1 MNKATETKIM
11 KAAIEKYGA
20 DGQLS
25 VVIEECSELI
35 QAICKYQRAKAN
47 PKTSQRDLDKR
58 IDALIEEA
66 ADVQI
71 MLDQLAIMSSEWDPA
86 IFNDE
91 FATIREDK
99 LTRLQKRI
107 EGKGGKK

>member
-1 MNKATETKIM
+1 MKRNEEIRIM
-11 KAAIEKYGA
+11 KSAIEKFGA

-47 PKTSQRDLDKR
+47 TKTSRRDLDKR

-71 MLDQLAIMSSEWDPA
+71 MLDQLAMMRSEWDPV
-86 IFNDE
+86 IYSDM
-91 FATIREDK
+91 IVRVREEK
-99 LTRLQKRI
+99 LTRLQKRLD
-107 EGKGGKK
+107 GKGGKK

>member
-1 MNKATETKIM
+1 MKRTEENKIM

-20 DGQLS
+20 GGQLG

-35 QAICKYQRAKAN
+35 QAICKYQRAKSN
-47 PKTSQRDLDKR
+47 SKTSQRDLDRR

-71 MLDQLAIMSSEWDPA
+71 MIDQLAMMKSEWDPVVYSDM
-86 IFNDE
+86 FS
-91 FATIREDK
+91 TMREEK
-99 LTRLQKRI
+99 LARLQKRL
-107 EGKGGKK
+107 EKGGK

>member
-1 MNKATETKIM
+1 MNKNTEIRIM
-11 KAAIEKYGA
+11 KSAIEKYGA

-47 PKTSQRDLDKR
+47 TKTSRRDLDKR

-71 MLDQLAIMSSEWDPA
+71 MLDQLAMMRSEWDPV
-86 IFNDE
+86 IYSDM
-91 FATIREDK
+91 IVKVREDK
-99 LTRLQKRI
+99 LNRLEKRV
-107 EGKGGKK
+107 GKGGK

>member
-1 MNKATETKIM
+1 MNRNTENRIM
-11 KAAIEKYGA
+11 KSAIEKYGA
-20 DGQLS
+20 DGQLG

-47 PKTSQRDLDKR
+47 TKTSRRDLDKR

-71 MLDQLAIMSSEWDPA
+71 MLDQLAMMRSEWDPA
-86 IFNDE
+86 IYNDT
-91 FATIREDK
+91 FASVREIK
-99 LTRLQKRI
+99 LTRLQKRL
-107 EGKGGKK
+107 GKGGK

>member
-1 MNKATETKIM
+1 MKRSEEIRIM
-11 KAAIEKYGA
+11 KSAIEKFGS
-20 DGQLS
+20 DGQLG

-47 PKTSQRDLDKR
+47 TKTSQRDLDKR

-71 MLDQLAIMSSEWDPA
+71 MLDQLTMMRSEWDPA
-86 IFNDE
+86 IYCDL
-91 FATIREDK
+91 FATVREDK
-99 LTRLQKRI
+99 LARLQKRLGGK
-107 EGKGGKK
+107 EGKK

>member
-1 MNKATETKIM
+1 MNRNTEIRIM
-11 KAAIEKYGA
+11 KSAIEKFGA

-47 PKTSQRDLDKR
+47 TKTSRRDLDKR

-71 MLDQLAIMSSEWDPA
+71 MLDQLTLMRSEWDPV
-86 IFNDE
+86 IYSDM
-91 FATIREDK
+91 IVRVREDK

-107 EGKGGKK
+107 EGKGGRK

>member
-1 MNKATETKIM
+1 MKRTEENKIM

-20 DGQLS
+20 DGQLG

-47 PKTSQRDLDKR
+47 VKTSQRDLDIR

-71 MLDQLAIMSSEWDPA
+71 MLDQLTMMRSEWDPE
-86 IFNDE
+86 IYCDL
-91 FATIREDK
+91 FATVREEK
-99 LTRLQKRI
+99 LKRLEKRV
-107 EGKGGKK
+107 GKGGK